1 LTDYILSDGWFF
13 MITEKPLAVKTIY
26 PVGLMQTHSM
36 AVVEAPSQ
44 RGLKMAGKVLEL
56 SDSTFD
62 AFVESNNIVLVDC
75 WAAWC
80 RPCLMLAPVVEE
92 LAEELAGKVGIAK
105 LNVDDNPG
113 ISMRFNISAIP
124 TMLVFKDGV
133 QKESLVGV
141 RPKAE
146 IKNYLMSL

>member
-1 LTDYILSDGWFF
+1 MVFHFNRNTVDCENYIFGPSHVNSFNGC
-13 MITEKPLAVKTIY
+13 IGCTIIDE
-26 PVGLMQTHSM
+26 VCN
-36 AVVEAPSQ
+36 
-44 RGLKMAGKVLEL
+44 MAGKVV
-56 SDSTFD
+56 DIGDATFD
-62 AFVESNNIVLVDC
+62 AFVESNKIVLVDC

-113 ISMRFNISAIP
+113 ISMRFSISAIP

-133 QKESLVGV
+133 MKEPLVGV

-146 IKNYLMSL
+146 IKAYLMSL

>member
-1 LTDYILSDGWFF
+1 
-13 MITEKPLAVKTIY
+13 
-26 PVGLMQTHSM
+26 
-36 AVVEAPSQ
+36 
-44 RGLKMAGKVLEL
+44 MAGKVVEL

-62 AFVESNNIVLVDC
+62 KFVESNKVVMVDC

-92 LAEELAGKVGIAK
+92 LAEELAGKVGVAK
-105 LNVDDNPG
+105 LNVDENPG
-113 ISMRFNISAIP
+113 ISMRFGISAIP

-133 QKESLVGV
+133 MKEPLVGV

>member
-1 LTDYILSDGWFF
+1 
-13 MITEKPLAVKTIY
+13 M
-26 PVGLMQTHSM
+26 
-36 AVVEAPSQ
+36 
-44 RGLKMAGKVLEL
+44 
-56 SDSTFD
+56 
-62 AFVESNNIVLVDC
+62 VDC

-113 ISMRFNISAIP
+113 ISMRFGISAIP

-133 QKESLVGV
+133 MKEPLVGV

>member
-1 LTDYILSDGWFF
+1 
-13 MITEKPLAVKTIY
+13 MV
-26 PVGLMQTHSM
+26 
-36 AVVEAPSQ
+36 
-44 RGLKMAGKVLEL
+44 GKVPEIG
-56 SDSTFD
+56 DSTFD
-62 AFVESNNIVLVDC
+62 AFVESHEIVLIDC

-92 LAEELAGKVGIAK
+92 LAVELAGKVGIAK

-113 ISMRFNISAIP
+113 TSSRFSISAIP

-133 QKESLVGV
+133 MTEPLVGV

-146 IKNYLMSL
+146 IKSYLLSL

>member
-1 LTDYILSDGWFF
+1 
-13 MITEKPLAVKTIY
+13 
-26 PVGLMQTHSM
+26 
-36 AVVEAPSQ
+36 
-44 RGLKMAGKVLEL
+44 MAGKVAEL

-62 AFVESNNIVLVDC
+62 KFVESNKVVMVDC

-113 ISMRFNISAIP
+113 ISMRFGISAIP

-133 QKESLVGV
+133 MKEPLVGV

>member
-1 LTDYILSDGWFF
+1 
-13 MITEKPLAVKTIY
+13 
-26 PVGLMQTHSM
+26 
-36 AVVEAPSQ
+36 
-44 RGLKMAGKVLEL
+44 MAGKVAEL
-56 SDSTFD
+56 NDSTFD
-62 AFVESNNIVLVDC
+62 KFVESNKVVMVDC

-113 ISMRFNISAIP
+113 ISMRFGISAIP

-133 QKESLVGV
+133 MKEPLVGV